1 MQLIQAVP
9 VGVIMAIEETTEL
22 VAIPNTEEKKK
33 FLEHN
38 RYLLSK
44 IYKRGGV
51 KFFETWDIP
60 EIPESSEDSLH
71 RISSG
76 EEGRWDLIS
85 YKYYRTVMYWWVI
98 CSANSIKN
106 PLQVLPVDTII
117 RIPSMKTLY
126 DISLGKLALMNSGS
140 YNTQPVVMER

>member
-1 MQLIQAVP
+1 
-9 VGVIMAIEETTEL
+9 MAETTEYL
-22 VAIPNTEEKKK
+22 PIDGVPEKVN

-44 IYKRGGV
+44 IYKRDGI

-60 EIPESSEDSLH
+60 EIPISSEDSFH

-85 YKYYRTVMYWWVI
+85 YKYYRTVLYWWVI
-98 CSANSIKN
+98 CVANKVKN
-106 PLQVLPVDTII
+106 PMQILPADTII
-117 RIPSMKTLY
+117 RIPGQKTLY
-126 DISLGKLALMNSGS
+126 DITLGKLQRALS
-140 YNTQPVVMER
+140 TK